1 MLRHAF
7 QDLVP
12 LVTLAALA
20 TTATSQTVFHARL
33 TGDQTGTPSTA
44 TATGVVY
51 FDQGTQTLN
60 YTVEVGGLSGPVTAA
75 HIHKGPADGFGDP
88 WLDLTGGPD
97 LWAGTSPVL
106 TPTEVQEL
114 QTSNMYFVFHTALYV
129 TGEIRGQITPSLTQ
143 FDALLDGAQVVP
155 ASGSVATASAT
166 FTLNPDFSLSYSL
179 TVSGLEGTGPVVR
192 VYKGLPGQTGPL
204 VLTLPGGPTTW
215 AGTTAPLTGKPFAYL
230 SSGLLHVQVHSLLYP
245 DGEVRGQIVPSFTP
259 YGSGCPGPSG
269 LMELAGSG
277 IPVPGGVPTIS
288 ITGGTAGG
296 SGLMLMD
303 FAAME
308 LPVGGGS
315 CTLYVGPTVPIVVP
329 LGLLASGSLVLP
341 ALLPPTTPAPL
352 WVQLQFFELNPAA
365 PNGKFFATNGL
376 GMHVND

>member
-1 MLRHAF
+1 MRHAF
-7 QDLVP
+7 QVLAS

-20 TTATSQTVFHARL
+20 TTATSQTVFHALL

-51 FDQGTQTLN
+51 LDQGTQTLS

-106 TPTEVQEL
+106 TATEVQEL
-114 QTSNMYFVFHTALYV
+114 QTSNMHFVFHTALYV

-155 ASGSVATASAT
+155 ASGSVATASAA
-166 FTLNPDFSLSYSL
+166 FTLNPDFSLTYSL

-204 VLTLPGGPTTW
+204 VLTLSGGPTTW
-215 AGTTAPLTGKPFAYL
+215 AGATAPLTGKPFAYL

-269 LMELAGSG
+269 LMEL
-277 IPVPGGVPTIS
+277 
-288 ITGGTAGG
+288 
-296 SGLMLMD
+296 
-303 FAAME
+303 
-308 LPVGGGS
+308 PVGGGS

-329 LGLLASGSLVLP
+329 LGLGPSGSLVLP